1 MEELKICTVKSP
13 INHDMERL
21 NQQFFEELEQALAM
35 KICLEGPSSIG
46 SEDFCIVYIASGG
59 SEIQFL
65 ELMGKLQAKR
75 IYLLTSGY
83 SNSLAASMEILS
95 YIRSQ
100 GLEGSILHGAPK
112 EVSEKLARIL
122 RVERAAKRMKGMRVG
137 QVGEPS
143 DWLIASKADRES
155 VQKTLGIE
163 LVEIPME
170 ELIREF
176 EMHTYVHNRWTDL
189 LATFK
194 FDKKELEKALEIYGA
209 MKRLTEQYGLGGLS
223 VRCFDLL
230 GSIGATGCLGLAILN
245 AEGIYGGCEGDMPS
259 LISMIILGELSG
271 QPVFQCNP
279 SRIDLQKGEMVF
291 AHCTLPL
298 NMPYEMELMTHFESR
313 IGVSVSGAIPERE
326 CTIFKASNDLGRY
339 FVQTGQIMENMHDD
353 TLCRT
358 QIRVKLPGCQ
368 YFLEEP
374 ISNHHLI
381 CIGSWAEEVDAFF
394 RICS

>member
-13 INHDMERL
+13 INHDMEQL

-35 KICLEGPSSIG
+35 KICLEGPETMA
-46 SEDFCIVYIASGG
+46 SEDFCVVYIASGG

-100 GLEGSILHGAPK
+100 GLEGSILHGDPK
-112 EVSEKLARIL
+112 EVAEKLARIL

-143 DWLIASKADRES
+143 DWLIASKADREA
-155 VQKTLGIE
+155 VRKTLGIE

-176 EMHTYVHNRWTDL
+176 EMHTYVHNRWTDR

-209 MKRLTEQYGLGGLS
+209 MKCLTEQYGLGGLS

-279 SRIDLQKGEMVF
+279 QQDRFPKGGDGL
-291 AHCTLPL
+291 CTL
-298 NMPYEMELMTHFESR
+298 H
-313 IGVSVSGAIPERE
+313 
-326 CTIFKASNDLGRY
+326 AS
-339 FVQTGQIMENMHDD
+339 
-353 TLCRT
+353 
-358 QIRVKLPGCQ
+358 
-368 YFLEEP
+368 LEHAVRNG
-374 ISNHHLI
+374 ID
-381 CIGSWAEEVDAFF
+381 DAF
-394 RICS
+394 